1 MIGGSLSKEQ
11 RHVIYHFTCCPTSG
25 HLHSKMSW
33 VAAKCR
39 NTQWTWMWTIMWWH
53 ELHVMSTILPSGAER
68 TTYCLKSTKPE
79 ATPTWVAENIK
90 KKNIPATLDPHQ
102 YVSRT
107 NRSTEDVISTTLHS
121 VFTHPGESV
130 QLHQDAVGWFHLSI
144 QHNLTHVADWKTS
157 HSGSRTSST
166 LVLDTGVPQ
175 GCVPGPLLFT
185 PYTYNCTPR
194 HQCNSSVKYVNH
206 TTISGCKYIGRNLV
220 ILQSGV
226 QRTIYCSMWAKP
238 SMDKWSQAYPCT
250 SLFNAILLHAKPRDC
265 RYGKKKG
272 RNYDS

>member
-1 MIGGSLSKEQ
+1 MLFTISPVVPHLDIVIVKCHGLLPNIDISSGSECERLCSDIHQ
-11 RHVIYHFTCCPTSG
+11 
-25 HLHSKMSW
+25 
-33 VAAKCR
+33 
-39 NTQWTWMWTIMWWH
+39 
-53 ELHVMSTILPSGAER
+53 MSTILPSGAER
-68 TTYCLKSTKPE
+68 TTYWLKSTKPE
-79 ATPTWVAENIK
+79 ATSTWVAENIK
-90 KKNIPATLDPHQ
+90 KKHPRHPGPSPVCFQNQQVHRGCHIFFVICPSLSLHTPG
-102 YVSRT
+102 R
-107 NRSTEDVISTTLHS
+107 ISTDSSGCCWLISPQHSTQPHTCSWLENFTLWQS
-121 VFTHPGESV
+121 
-130 QLHQDAVGWFHLSI
+130 HL
-144 QHNLTHVADWKTS
+144 LD
-157 HSGSRTSST
+157 
-166 LVLDTGVPQ
+166 DTGVPQ

-250 SLFNAILLHAKPRDC
+250 SLCNAILLHAKPRDC

>member
-1 MIGGSLSKEQ
+1 MLFTISPVVPHLDIVIVKCHGLLPNIDISSGSECERLCGDMSCMLCQQSCRAVQREQ
-11 RHVIYHFTCCPTSG
+11 HTGWSPQNQKLR
-25 HLHSKMSW
+25 
-33 VAAKCR
+33 
-39 NTQWTWMWTIMWWH
+39 
-53 ELHVMSTILPSGAER
+53 LPGSQR
-68 TTYCLKSTKPE
+68 TL
-79 ATPTWVAENIK
+79 

-107 NRSTEDVISTTLHS
+107 NRSTEDVISNTLHS

-130 QLHQDAVGWFHLSI
+130 QIHQDAVGWFHLSI

-250 SLFNAILLHAKPRDC
+250 SLCNAILLHAKPRDC